1 MHKLEGPARAWSVT
15 YWHPLQASWGTAG
28 WASGISDICGPW
40 GLVGS
45 PQWEGAGEEGTGS
58 LEVSDG
64 L

>member
-1 MHKLEGPARAWSVT
+1 MHKLEGPARAWSAT
-15 YWHPLQASWGTAG
+15 YWHPLQASWGAAG
-28 WASGISDICGPW
+28 WASISDICGPW

-45 PQWEGAGEEGTGS
+45 PQREEAGEEGTGS

>member
-1 MHKLEGPARAWSVT
+1 MHKREGPARAWTAT
-15 YWHPLQASWGTAG
+15 YRQPLRASRGAAG
-28 WASGISDICGPW
+28 WASVSDICGPW

-45 PQWEGAGEEGTGS
+45 PQREEAGKEGTGS